1 MHANEILFLDKG
13 GIVERGDHDNL
24 MALGGRYKEL
34 YDLQAG
40 KNGGEANG

>member
-1 MHANEILFLDKG
+1 LFLDIG
-13 GIVERGDHDNL
+13 CIVERCYLDNL